1 MNRSDN
7 ILSRIRMFVTD
18 ADGTLM
24 GRRPEYEQ
32 FRIFRDRINSLRRDH
47 GAVWVVC
54 TGRSLHGYK
63 DIFRPMNMFGIAP
76 DYVIARHAYIYE
88 TRTWGFLPHWIWNL
102 RVLWLHWKDDL
113 ALRRALPKLKRA
125 VLSHNPF
132 AKVVYSSRQRLFFH
146 FEDEGA
152 AQVAAEILRV
162 KVRAYKYLQLFESPG
177 GLDVRVI
184 PFTKGLAVTELAAHL
199 GVSTAEI
206 LVVGDGHNDIS
217 MMKMTPPCFT
227 ACPSN
232 AAVEVMEAVSR
243 THGHIASEPNLGGV
257 IEVLSAYETGQI
269 KDQLP
274 QDWVGHDGALSPPRP
289 RRGRE
294 KGIGTLLLLLAIVYT
309 TLLVVG
315 NFCNF
320 PGRGMIMK
328 PYIKSVEMIGKM
340 MEPMRR

>member
-7 ILSRIRMFVTD
+7 ILQRVRMFVTD

-54 TGRSLHGYK
+54 TGRSLRGYK
-63 DIFRPMNMFGIAP
+63 AIFRSMNMFGIVP

-88 TRTWGFLPHWIWNL
+88 TRTWGFLPHWFWNF
-102 RVLWLHWKDDL
+102 RILWLHWKDDL

-125 VLSHNPF
+125 VLAHNPF
-132 AKVVYSSRQRLFFH
+132 AKVVYSNSHRLFFH

-152 AQVAAEILRV
+152 ARVAAEILRTE
-162 KVRAYKYLQLFESPG
+162 VRAYKYLQLFESSD

-184 PFTKGLAVTELAAHL
+184 PFTKGLAVTELARHL

-217 MMKMTPPCFT
+217 MMEMTPPGFT

-232 AAVEVMEAVSR
+232 AAAEVMEAVSR
-243 THGHIASEPNLGGV
+243 THGHIASEPNLRGV
-257 IEVLSAYETGQI
+257 LEVLSAYETGQI

-274 QDWVGHDGALSPPRP
+274 ADWVSHDGALSAPHSPKG
-289 RRGRE
+289 RG
-294 KGIGTLLLLLAIVYT
+294 KGLSTIFMLLAVTYT

-315 NFCNF
+315 SFCNF
-320 PGRGMIMK
+320 PGKRLLMM
-328 PYIKSVEMIGKM
+328 PYVKAVEMIGKM
-340 MEPMRR
+340 LEQKGR

>member
-32 FRIFRDRINSLRRDH
+32 YRVFRDRINSLRRDH

-63 DIFRPMNMFGIAP
+63 AIFRPMNMFGITP

-88 TRTWGFLPHWIWNL
+88 VRSWGFLPHWIWNF
-102 RVLWLHWKDDL
+102 RILWLHWKDSL
-113 ALRRALPKLKRA
+113 ALRRALPKLSRA
-125 VLSHNPF
+125 VLAHNPF
-132 AKVVYSSRQRLFFH
+132 AKVVYSNSHRLFFH

-152 AQVAAEILRV
+152 ARVAAEIVRAE
-162 KVRAYKYLQLFESPG
+162 VRAYKYLQLFESPD

-184 PFTKGLAVTELAAHL
+184 PFTKGLAVTELARHL
-199 GVSTAEI
+199 GVSTTQI

-217 MMKMTPPCFT
+217 MMEMTPPCFT

-232 AAVEVMEAVSR
+232 AAAEVMEAVSR
-243 THGHIASEPNLGGV
+243 THGHIASEPHLGGV
-257 IEVLSAYETGQI
+257 IEVLSAYESGRI

-274 QDWVGHDGALSPPRP
+274 ADWVSHDGALSPPHSR
-289 RRGRE
+289 
-294 KGIGTLLLLLAIVYT
+294 KGMRKGLGTAFLLLAVLYT

-315 NFCNF
+315 TFCNF
-320 PGRGMIMK
+320 PGKRRLMA
-328 PYIKSVEMIGKM
+328 PYVKVVEMIVQL
-340 MEPMRR
+340 MEQKRR

>member
-1 MNRSDN
+1 MSPSDN
-7 ILSRIRMFVTD
+7 ILGRIRMFVTD

-32 FRIFRDRINSLRRDH
+32 YRVFRDRINSLRRDH

-54 TGRSLHGYK
+54 TGRTLRGYK
-63 DIFRPMNMFGIAP
+63 GIFRPMNMFGISP

-88 TRTWGFLPHWIWNL
+88 TKTWGFLPHWIWNL

-113 ALRRALPKLKRA
+113 ALRRALPKLRRA
-125 VLSHNPF
+125 VLAHNPF
-132 AKVVYSSRQRLFFH
+132 AKVVYSNRQRLFFH

-152 AQVAAEILRV
+152 ARFASEILRAEA
-162 KVRAYKYLQLFESPG
+162 RAYKYLQVFESPG

-199 GVSTAEI
+199 GVSTSEI

-217 MMKMTPPCFT
+217 MMEMTPPCFT

-232 AAVEVMEAVSR
+232 AAAEVMEAVSR

-269 KDQLP
+269 NDQLP
-274 QDWVGHDGALSPPRP
+274 ADWVSLEGSSSPPRAG
-289 RRGRE
+289 RGVG
-294 KGIGTLLLLLAIVYT
+294 KGLSTAFLLLAVFYT
-309 TLLVVG
+309 TLLVMG
-315 NFCNF
+315 NFCDF
-320 PGRGMIMK
+320 PGKRMIMM
-328 PYIKSVEMIGKM
+328 PYVKSVEMISKM
-340 MEPMRR
+340 MAPMRR